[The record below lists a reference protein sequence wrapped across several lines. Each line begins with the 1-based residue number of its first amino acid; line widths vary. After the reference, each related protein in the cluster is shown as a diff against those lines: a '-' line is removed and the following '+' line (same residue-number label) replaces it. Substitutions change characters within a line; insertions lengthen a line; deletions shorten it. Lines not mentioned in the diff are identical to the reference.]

1 MSDSRQSV
9 GLGELSRKVG
19 SVLERYSRD
28 ASQLVAILQD
38 IQAEY
43 NWLPKEALE
52 EVSQELGIPL
62 SRVFSVATF
71 FRAFSLRPRGRHL
84 IHVCLGTACHV
95 RGAPRILEQIERQL
109 GIRPGEMTEDLQFSL
124 ETVNCVG
131 ACALGPV
138 VIVDGDYHGQM
149 TPDRVKEILK
159 KYSKERLGDEAEVG

>member
-1 MSDSRQSV
+1 MSDLRQSV
-9 GLGELSRKVG
+9 GLGELSKKVG
-19 SVLERYSRD
+19 SVLERYSQD

-52 EVSQELGIPL
+52 EVSQGLGIPL

-84 IHVCLGTACHV
+84 IQVCLGTACHV
-95 RGAPRILEQIERQL
+95 RGAPRILEQMEREL
-109 GIRPGEMTEDLQFSL
+109 GIRPGEVTEDLQFSL

-149 TPDRVKEILK
+149 TPERVKEILK
-159 KYSKERLGDEAEVG
+159 KYSKGQSGNEAEVG

>member
-95 RGAPRILEQIERQL
+95 RGAPRILEQMEREL